1 MKFLIKV
8 SKFERLDSFLVKIL
22 KTDFSRGNLE
32 LDFSV
37 FDDFDYQILNYA
49 RKNIHSGINR
59 KMTRRNEHRF
69 RFPTR

>member
-1 MKFLIKV
+1 MNFLKFKFLNKV

-37 FDDFDYQILNYA
+37 FEDFDY
-49 RKNIHSGINR
+49 HSYKDEFSKI
-59 KMTRRNEHRF
+59 F
-69 RFPTR
+69 R